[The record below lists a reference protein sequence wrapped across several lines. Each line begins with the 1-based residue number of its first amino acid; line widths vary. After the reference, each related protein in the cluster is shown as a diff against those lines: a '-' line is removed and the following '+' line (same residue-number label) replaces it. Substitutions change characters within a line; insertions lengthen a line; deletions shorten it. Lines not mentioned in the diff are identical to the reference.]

1 MLDQFLDGSP
11 NLGVDTFLLLLVLVA
26 LEAVLSAD
34 NAIALA
40 SISKGLEDA
49 KLQRQALNFGLIIA
63 FVLRIT
69 LILTATWV
77 IQYWQ
82 FELAGA
88 LYLLW
93 LVFQHFSSATDSE
106 GEHHGPRFVS
116 LWQAIPVIALTDLAF
131 SLDSVTTAI
140 AISDETWL
148 VLTGATIGIITLR
161 WSFGGLV
168 AFEMAQ
174 QLLAA
179 GDEVALLAVL
189 DTLAPVSV
197 NKPSFWDGCK
207 FILTTVSRSIW
218 PFVVD
223 YFRLVAAAGDVQAG
237 GIVAKFPKL
246 NKLLNFAANLLHGWN
261 WKQAVM
267 VSILSQES
275 KERSWRELAI
285 PSMFTVFQANS
296 QATLSYVPKVYPHR
310 ITLFRSGEQLS
321 MNHQDPTL
329 GWRELTA
336 QKVEVI
342 KVPGN
347 HLTMLRKP
355 WVEVLAQQLKQCLD
369 RELSD

>member
-93 LVFQHFSSATDSE
+93 LVFQHFSSDADEE
-106 GEHHGPRFVS
+106 GEHHGPRFAS

-161 WSFGGLV
+161 FMAGLFIRWLDEFVHLEDAGYVTVGLV
-168 AFEMAQ
+168 GMR
-174 QLLAA
+174 LLVKVINDNLVPPQWLVVSSIALIFIWGFSKRNA
-179 GDEVALLAVL
+179 EFIDNLKSSEVALEQPEAE
-189 DTLAPVSV
+189 PVTQ
-197 NKPSFWDGCK
+197 D
-207 FILTTVSRSIW
+207 
-218 PFVVD
+218 
-223 YFRLVAAAGDVQAG
+223 
-237 GIVAKFPKL
+237 AK
-246 NKLLNFAANLLHGWN
+246 G
-261 WKQAVM
+261 
-267 VSILSQES
+267 
-275 KERSWRELAI
+275 
-285 PSMFTVFQANS
+285 
-296 QATLSYVPKVYPHR
+296 
-310 ITLFRSGEQLS
+310 
-321 MNHQDPTL
+321 
-329 GWRELTA
+329 
-336 QKVEVI
+336 QKSEI
-342 KVPGN
+342 
-347 HLTMLRKP
+347 
-355 WVEVLAQQLKQCLD
+355 
-369 RELSD
+369 